1 MKQLSPEERRLARRA
16 LYDALEAGELEL
28 PETVRRLREVAGMTQ
43 AEFGER
49 IAGVSRLTISQIE
62 RGEGNPTLDTL
73 NRIGRAF
80 GLTLGF
86 VPKRTPRA

>member
-1 MKQLSPEERRLARRA
+1 MGRMKQLSPEERRLARRA

-62 RGEGNPTLDTL
+62 RVRSLRWPSAKS
-73 NRIGRAF
+73 RSASRA
-80 GLTLGF
+80 
-86 VPKRTPRA
+86 A

>member
-1 MKQLSPEERRLARRA
+1 MDGLARPPAQEQAASPDLAKKLRA
-16 LYDALEAGELEL
+16 
-28 PETVRRLREVAGMTQ
+28 RRREMGLTLKDVAEGSGLSVG
-43 AEFGER
+43 F
-49 IAGVSRLTISQIE
+49 ISQIE